1 MCQDKTAQDP
11 CSCCPE
17 IIVIEVVDMEPDPV
31 TLSAAVDQPVK
42 DLLRQHLVQRVPV
55 PARPK
60 PLPVRVGV
68 WF

>member
-1 MCQDKTAQDP
+1 M
-11 CSCCPE
+11 
-17 IIVIEVVDMEPDPV
+17 IEVVDMEPDPV
-31 TLSAAVDQPVK
+31 TLSAAVHQPVK

>member
-1 MCQDKTAQDP
+1 MCQDQTSQDP

-17 IIVIEVVDMEPDPV
+17 IIVIAVVDMEPDPV

-42 DLLRQHLVQRVPV
+42 DLLRQHLVQPVPV

>member
-1 MCQDKTAQDP
+1 MCQDQTSQDP

-17 IIVIEVVDMEPDPV
+17 IIAIAVVDIKPDPV

-42 DLLRQHLVQRVPV
+42 DLLRQHLVQRVAV
-55 PARPK
+55 PARAK
-60 PLPVRVGV
+60 TLPVRLGV